1 MNSEQYTIV
10 PHTIDNILSWIR
22 QKSIAIP
29 DIQRPFVW
37 SKADVRDLID
47 SLYKGYPV
55 GYIITWHN
63 TDATIKGGESSQNK
77 VIMIDG
83 QQRITALRAALEGE
97 VVKTKDYTD
106 ERIVIS
112 FNPITEE
119 FKVRDRSSERGAEWI
134 SDISVVMRDPA
145 FSTRRFIN
153 EYHVK
158 NPELVDE
165 QLNTIDSR
173 ISRLLNIKNKQVGA
187 IELAA
192 ALSIETV
199 TEIFIRINRTGTK
212 LNNADFAMSKIA
224 VHEEVVG
231 DEYGANLRKF
241 IDYFC
246 EFAVNPHR
254 YEKIRQNDVGF
265 ANYKDYLQKLAWLA
279 RDTDDLYDPSY
290 KDLLQVVSL
299 TSFSRGKL
307 ADLVALLS
315 GRNFETREFD
325 TEIAKESFNKLEAGV
340 YEFVNENQFK
350 HFVQDILRSACFNEK
365 SQLTAQNAINY
376 AYAMYLRLFQ
386 VHEDREVVNT
396 YIRRLYVLSVLTGR
410 VRSSIETTFE
420 HDIKLINKPGDIKT
434 MVETLEHQFLGD
446 VFWTSTLPDRIDIT
460 NTGNAYWSTFVAAQ
474 KKLNNDSFLRNDNKV
489 KDLTTGDIHHIFPK
503 DYLAKNGFDKSKINK
518 IANYTYLS
526 NDINIKISNA
536 EPNIYM
542 NNIISGKNNYGSPL
556 RSIDEVR
563 HNLESAA
570 IPETLI
576 NATHAEFEQF
586 MQERRQLMAA
596 KIREYY
602 QTL

>member
-63 TDATIKGGESSQNK
+63 MDATIKGGESSQNK

-97 VVKTKDYTD
+97 IVKTKDYTD

-112 FNPITEE
+112 FNPVTEE
-119 FKVRDRSSERGAEWI
+119 FKVRDRSTERGAEWI
-134 SDISVVMRDPA
+134 SDISEVMRDPA
-145 FSTRRFIN
+145 FSTRRFIS
-153 EYHVK
+153 EYHSK
-158 NPELVDE
+158 NPELDEE
-165 QLNTIDSR
+165 QLDRIDTR

-224 VHEEVVG
+224 VHEEAIG

-246 EFAVNPHR
+246 EFAVNPQR

-265 ANYKDYLQKLAWLA
+265 ANYKDYLHKLAWLA

-315 GRNFETREFD
+315 GRNFETREYD

-350 HFVQDILRSACFNEK
+350 HFIQDILRSACFNEK

-376 AYAMYLRLFQ
+376 AYAMFLRLFQ
-386 VHEDREVVNT
+386 VHEDREVINS
-396 YIRRLYVLSVLTGR
+396 YIRRLYVLSILTGR

-420 HDIKLINKPGDIKT
+420 HDIKLINKPGDIQT

-446 VFWTSTLPDRIDIT
+446 VFWTSTLPERMDIT
-460 NTGNAYWSTFVAAQ
+460 NTGNAYWSAFVAAQ

-489 KDLTTGDIHHIFPK
+489 SDLTTGDIHHIFPK

-526 NDINIKISNA
+526 NDINIKISNT

-542 NNIISGKNNYGSPL
+542 NNIIGGKNNYGSPL
-556 RSIDEVR
+556 RSIDEV
-563 HNLESAA
+563 HNNLKSAA
-570 IPETLI
+570 IPEIVI
-576 NATHAEFEQF
+576 NATHAEFDVF
-586 MQERRQLMAA
+586 MQQRRQLMAA

>member
-63 TDATIKGGESSQNK
+63 TTATIKGGESSQNK

-112 FNPITEE
+112 FNPLTEE

-134 SDISVVMRDPA
+134 ADISVILRDPA
-145 FSTRRFIN
+145 FSTRRFIA
-153 EYHVK
+153 EYHAK
-158 NPELVDE
+158 NPELNEE
-165 QLNTIDSR
+165 QLDTIDAR

-224 VHEEVVG
+224 VHEDEAG
-231 DEYGANLRKF
+231 DDFGANLRKF

-246 EFAVNPHR
+246 EFAVNPQR

-265 ANYKDYLQKLAWLA
+265 ASYKDYLQKLSWLA
-279 RDTDDLYDPSY
+279 HDTDELYDPSY

-315 GRNFETREFD
+315 GRNFETREYD
-325 TEIAKESFNKLEAGV
+325 VEIAKESFKKLEAGV

-350 HFVQDILRSACFNEK
+350 HFIQDILRSACFNEK

-386 VHEDREVVNT
+386 VHEDRDVINT
-396 YIRRLYVLSVLTGR
+396 YIRRLYVLSILTGR

-420 HDIKLINKPGDIKT
+420 HDIKLINKPGDIKA

-446 VFWTSTLPDRIDIT
+446 VFWTSTLPDRMDIT

-489 KDLTTGDIHHIFPK
+489 NDLTTGDIHHIFPK

-536 EPNIYM
+536 EPSAYM
-542 NNIISGKNNYGSPL
+542 NNIVSGEKNYGSPL
-556 RSIDEVR
+556 GSLEEVND
-563 HNLESAA
+563 NLKSAA
-570 IPETLI
+570 VPEI
-576 NATHAEFEQF
+576 IISATHKEFEEF
-586 MQERRQLMAA
+586 MRQRRELMAA
-596 KIREYY
+596 KIRDYY

>member
-63 TDATIKGGESSQNK
+63 AEASLKSGDSAQNK

-97 VVKTKDYTD
+97 SVKNKDYVD

-112 FNPITEE
+112 FNPVTEE
-119 FKVRDRSSERGAEWI
+119 FKVRDRSTERGAQWVE
-134 SDISVVMRDPA
+134 DISEIMRDPA
-145 FSTRRFIN
+145 FSSRRFIADF
-153 EYHVK
+153 HSK
-158 NPELVDE
+158 NPELTEED
-165 QLNTIDSR
+165 LDKIDLR
-173 ISRLLNIKNKQVGA
+173 MSRLLNIKNKQVGA
-187 IELAA
+187 IELSAQ
-192 ALSIETV
+192 LSIETV

-224 VHEEVVG
+224 VYEEEPG
-231 DEYGANLRKF
+231 DEFGANLRKF

-246 EFAVNPHR
+246 EFSTNPER
-254 YEKIRQNDVGF
+254 FEKIRQNDHGF
-265 ANYKDYLQKLAWLA
+265 ASFKDYLQKLEWLA
-279 RDTDDLYDPSY
+279 SDTDDLYDPSY
-290 KDLLQVVSL
+290 KDMLQVISL
-299 TSFSRGKL
+299 TAFSRGKL

-325 TEIAKESFNKLEAGV
+325 PVIARESFQKLEAGV
-340 YEFVNENQFK
+340 YEFVNKNQFH
-350 HFVQDILRSACFNEK
+350 HFVQDILRSACFNTK
-365 SQLTAQNAINY
+365 SQLSAQNAINY

-386 VHEDREVVNT
+386 VGEDREVINRYV
-396 YIRRLYVLSVLTGR
+396 RRLFVLSILTGR

-420 HDIKLINKPGDIKT
+420 HDIKRINTSGDIIEF
-434 MVETLEHQFLGD
+434 VETLEHQLLGE
-446 VFWTSTLPDRIDIT
+446 VFWTSTLPDRMDIT
-460 NTGNAYWSTFVAAQ
+460 NTGNSYWNTFVAAQ
-474 KKLNNDSFLRNDNKV
+474 KKLDDDSFLRNDNKV

-503 DYLAKNGFDKSKINK
+503 DYLAKNGFDKSAINK
-518 IANYTYLS
+518 IANFTHLS
-526 NDINIKISNA
+526 NDINVKVGNA
-536 EPNIYM
+536 EPKVYFE
-542 NNIISGKNNYGSPL
+542 NIISGKNTYGSPL
-556 RSIDEVR
+556 KSVEEVKE
-563 HNLESAA
+563 NLQAA
-570 IPETLI
+570 AMPEMLI
-576 NATHAEFEQF
+576 EATSNEFNEF
-586 MQERRQLMAA
+586 MKQRRTLMAA

-602 QTL
+602 AVL

>member
-37 SKADVRDLID
+37 TKSDVRDLID

-145 FSTRRFIN
+145 FSTRRFIA
-153 EYHVK
+153 EYHAK
-158 NPELVDE
+158 NPELDE
-165 QLNTIDSR
+165 GQLDTIDSR

-224 VHEEVVG
+224 VYEDAVG
-231 DEYGANLRKF
+231 DDFGANLRKF

-246 EFAVNPHR
+246 EFAVNPQR
-254 YEKIRQNDVGF
+254 YEKIRQNDTGF
-265 ANYKDYLQKLAWLA
+265 ANHKDYLQKLSWLA
-279 RDTDDLYDPSY
+279 RDTDELYDPSY

-315 GRNFETREFD
+315 GRNFETREYD
-325 TEIAKESFNKLEAGV
+325 TEIAKESFKKLEAGV
-340 YEFVNENQFK
+340 YEFVNESQFK
-350 HFVQDILRSACFNEK
+350 RFIQDILRSACFNEK

-386 VHEDREVVNT
+386 VHEDRDIINS
-396 YIRRLYVLSVLTGR
+396 YIRRLYVLSILTGR

-420 HDIKLINKPGDIKT
+420 HDIKLINQPGDIQS
-434 MVETLEHQFLGD
+434 MVETLEHQLLGD
-446 VFWTSTLPDRIDIT
+446 VFWTSTLPDRLDIT

-489 KDLTTGDIHHIFPK
+489 NDLTMGDIHHIFPK
-503 DYLAKNGFDKSKINK
+503 DYLAKNRFDKSKINK
-518 IANYTYLS
+518 IANYIYLS

-536 EPNIYM
+536 EPSVYM
-542 NNIISGKNNYGSPL
+542 NNIISGKKNYGSPL
-556 RSIDEVR
+556 RSLEEVQD
-563 HNLESAA
+563 NLKSAA
-570 IPETLI
+570 VPELII
-576 NATHAEFEQF
+576 NATHAEFEEF

-602 QTL
+602 KTL